1 MRIYAEF
8 GSNLRRILVEE
19 IHEVDFA
26 LFLIG
31 CGMILEEMG
40 DAERIA
46 ELIEA
51 VGLEG
56 YLSPSLEGFASLIGV
71 GEDDDLVV
79 DEGCQQLWFEHLKTT
94 AGEPDKVG
102 ALLTEDDCGFLA
114 LYDTDG

>member
-56 YLSPSLEGFASLIGV
+56 YLSPGLEGFTSLIGV
-71 GEDDDLVV
+71 GEDHDLVV
-79 DEGCQQLWFEHLKTT
+79 YQGGQQFVLEHLEATT
-94 AGEPDKVG
+94 GEPYIVREELG
-102 ALLTEDDCGFLA
+102 EDDCGFL
-114 LYDTDG
+114 

>member
-56 YLSPSLEGFASLIGV
+56 YLSPGLEGFTSLIGV

-79 DEGCQQLWFEHLKTT
+79 D
-94 AGEPDKVG
+94 
-102 ALLTEDDCGFLA
+102 
-114 LYDTDG
+114 

>member
-56 YLSPSLEGFASLIGV
+56 YLSPSLEGFAGGV
-71 GEDDDLVV
+71 GVREHHHLVV
-79 DEGCQQLWFEHLKTT
+79 DEGCQQLWFEHLKTS
-94 AGEPDKVG
+94 AREPDEVG